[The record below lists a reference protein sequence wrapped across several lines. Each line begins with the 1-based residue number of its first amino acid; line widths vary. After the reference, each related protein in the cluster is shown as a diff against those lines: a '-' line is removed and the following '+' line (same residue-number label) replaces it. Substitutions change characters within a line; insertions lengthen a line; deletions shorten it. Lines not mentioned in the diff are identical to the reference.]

1 MIRLLRLNLTLHGCI
16 NHTTKNIAD
25 IRNLKSSNDDVLKST
40 QDEIICALAKTLHT
54 MLIKQIQDLINKN
67 RTDEQLIIYN
77 SYQVFLSDC

>member
-1 MIRLLRLNLTLHGCI
+1 MIRLLRLNLTSHGCI
-16 NHTTKNIAD
+16 NTTKNIAD
-25 IRNLKSSNDDVLKST
+25 VRNLKSSNDDVLKST

>member
-16 NHTTKNIAD
+16 NTTKNIAD
-25 IRNLKSSNDDVLKST
+25 VRNLKSSNDDVLKST

>member
-16 NHTTKNIAD
+16 NTTKNIAD
-25 IRNLKSSNDDVLKST
+25 VRNLKSSNDDVLKST
-40 QDEIICALAKTLHT
+40 HDEIICALAKTLHT